1 MNYIILDLEW
11 NQPSEGRICRVK
23 EIPFEIIE
31 IGAIKMDENYNVIGE
46 FNEMI
51 RPKIYRDMNRVTQ
64 NLLHIN
70 MEDLERGKP
79 FEEVIEKFLRWC
91 GEDYIFGTWG
101 PLDLTELQRN
111 MRYYGK
117 KMFCDRPLEYL
128 DLQKI
133 FAISFEEKNARHT
146 LEYAVDFLGIEK
158 DIPFHRAFS
167 DAYYTSKVFE
177 KCPKDKLAYVSFD
190 TFVLPPNKAKE
201 IHIQFPDY
209 SKYISRT
216 FKSKEAAIGDREVMS
231 TKCYLCK
238 KPTRRKLKWFTAN
251 GKHYYSISICE
262 KHGYIKGKVRLKK
275 TEAGLYY
282 VAKTM
287 RQISEEQ
294 VEEIVRK
301 KEQAKKQY
309 FIQKNDENR

>member
-64 NLLHIN
+64 SLLHIN

-79 FEEVIEKFLRWC
+79 FEEVIEKFLAWC
-91 GEDYIFGTWG
+91 GEDYMFGTWG

-111 MRYYGK
+111 MRYYGQ
-117 KMFCDRPLEYL
+117 KMFCDRPLKYL

-133 FAISFEEKNARHT
+133 FAISFEDKNARHT
-146 LEYAVDFLGIEK
+146 LEYAVDFLKIEK

-177 KCPKDKLAYVSFD
+177 KCPKEKLAYVSFD
-190 TFVLPPNKAKE
+190 TFVLPPNKSKE

-209 SKYISRT
+209 SKYISRP
-216 FKSKEAAIGDREVMS
+216 FKTKEAAIGDREVMS

-238 KPTRRKLKWFTAN
+238 KPTRRKVKWFTAN

-262 KHGYIKGKVRLKK
+262 KHGYLKGKVRLKK
-275 TEAGLYY
+275 TEAGFYY
-282 VAKTM
+282 VSKTM

-309 FIQKNDENR
+309 FVQKNG